1 VQHVSVYETWA
12 PDRVTEIF
20 AAPDDG
26 KDVEEDEWVSVWRRQ
41 SPALGTEHDATI
53 ANVDDINTCGVGF
66 KTRYLKLAIE
76 IESNNHWYAIDAVAV
91 TGVEALAKNVV
102 MGDTILF
109 RPKPDANGLAQG
121 EHARAQRR
129 SCVQAQKF
137 PLLLPRPMLLV
148 KRSAAAAILP
158 LITFCHSRS
167 LGHRPGLSVLPR
179 ETNYQRRRS
188 VLRDLHRCGRSE
200 RRPSIPEPTFIDLT
214 YGSGCVGWE
223 GYVCFDMDTDPERY
237 RQALAACTHAPE
249 DCTAYPLSAYAALEL
264 QEACPAACRVQ
275 EVGGLIAIELAAGAD
290 EATSVRIA
298 DLVSD
303 VDDNVE
309 SLVVELVTED
319 GQFGSVEV
327 SASGTEIQVSAK

>member
-1 VQHVSVYETWA
+1 MSVYETWA
-12 PDRVTEIF
+12 PNRVTEIF

-26 KDVEEDEWVSVWRRQ
+26 KDAEEDEWVSVWRRQ
-41 SPALGTEHDATI
+41 TPALGTEFDATI

-76 IESNNHWYAIDAVAV
+76 IESNDHWYAIDAVAV

-158 LITFCHSRS
+158 LMTFCHSRS

-200 RRPSIPEPTFIDLT
+200 RRPSIPEP
-214 YGSGCVGWE
+214 
-223 GYVCFDMDTDPERY
+223 
-237 RQALAACTHAPE
+237 
-249 DCTAYPLSAYAALEL
+249 
-264 QEACPAACRVQ
+264 
-275 EVGGLIAIELAAGAD
+275 GGLAD
-290 EATSVRIA
+290 VHRLDVRER
-298 DLVSD
+298 LRRMGR
-303 VDDNVE
+303 
-309 SLVVELVTED
+309 LRMFRH
-319 GQFGSVEV
+319 GH
-327 SASGTEIQVSAK
+327 